1 MSEKYSKQIRS
12 RATSEGSIE
21 LSIAKV
27 EIPVPGDDEVLIKVQ
42 ASPINPSD
50 LGLLLSFAADVQ
62 NINTTGSGDETVA
75 TMPVHP
81 ALMGSLKPRL
91 DKSMPVGNEGAGV
104 IVDAGINVKDL
115 IGKTVGLAGINV
127 KDLIGKTVGLAGGDM
142 YSQYRC
148 VPAAACLVM
157 EDGTTPAEA
166 ASSFVNPLTALAFV
180 ETMKMENHTALVH
193 TAAAS
198 NLGQMLVKICK
209 SDGIPLVN
217 IVRKQEQ
224 VDLLKSLGAEYVCNT
239 SDESFM
245 DDLVTALVETG
256 ATLGF
261 DATGGGNN
269 GELPGQILAA
279 MEIAANK
286 NATEYSRYGSD
297 TYKQVY
303 IYGGLDQS
311 PTILK
316 RAFGLSWGLG
326 GWLLTPMI
334 GKIGM
339 ERFQEMRQRVAKE
352 IKTTFASSYAKEISF
367 EEMLDPEIIRAY
379 AKQATGEKYLVNP
392 HK

>member
-1 MSEKYSKQIRS
+1 MSEQYSKEIRS
-12 RATSEGSIE
+12 KATSDGNIE

-27 EIPVPGDDEVLIKVQ
+27 EKPVPGDDEVLIEVQ

-62 NINTTGSGDETVA
+62 NINVTGSGDDTVA

-91 DKSMPVGNEGAGV
+91 DESMPVGNEGAG
-104 IVDAGINVKDL
+104 IIIDAGIN
-115 IGKTVGLAGINV
+115 A
-127 KDLIGKTVGLAGGDM
+127 KDLIGKTVGLAGGAM

-148 VPAAACLVM
+148 VPAASCLVM
-157 EDGTTPAEA
+157 DEGTTPKQA

-193 TAAAS
+193 TAAAP

-209 SDGIPLVN
+209 DDGIQLVN

-224 VDLLKSLGAEYVCNT
+224 VDLLKSIGAEYVCNT

-245 DDLVTALVETG
+245 DDLVTALIETG

-339 ERFQEMRQRVAKE
+339 EKFQEMRMRVARE
-352 IKTTFASSYAKEISF
+352 INSTFASSYAKEISF
-367 EEMLDPEIIRAY
+367 EEMLQPETIREY
-379 AKQATGEKYLVNP
+379 AKQATGKKYLVNP